1 MLFLDQQTTNVNKN
15 IIPALFPKNNNSV
28 SGCFTALG
36 HRLQYFR
43 FPSFAFSGQRSVYAI
58 SSICDAFCVMR
69 PIDGTYRWT
78 DGQTDGR
85 TPYRYIDTVAYYA
98 SSVSIAFLT
107 HLLKI

>member
-1 MLFLDQQTTNVNKN
+1 
-15 IIPALFPKNNNSV
+15 
-28 SGCFTALG
+28 
-36 HRLQYFR
+36 
-43 FPSFAFSGQRSVYAI
+43 
-58 SSICDAFCVMR
+58 MR

-85 TPYRYIDTVAYYA
+85 TPYRYTDTVAYYA